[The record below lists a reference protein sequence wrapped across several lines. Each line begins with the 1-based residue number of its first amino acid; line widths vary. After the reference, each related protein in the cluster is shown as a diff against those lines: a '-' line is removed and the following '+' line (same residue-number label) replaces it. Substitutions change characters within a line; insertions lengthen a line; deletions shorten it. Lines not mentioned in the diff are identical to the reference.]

1 MFNASAT
8 EVLPHPR
15 ERFPKL
21 ADLIDYLDGVG
32 ERVDL
37 KRGPDEISMR
47 IVSIDVLDFSLSG
60 PVSFDLVL
68 GDPDFEPA
76 LASAR
81 LHVEGRLRR

>member
-1 MFNASAT
+1 LDDFAGL
-8 EVLPHPR
+8 VLDDPDT
-15 ERFPKL
+15 
-21 ADLIDYLDGVG
+21 AVG

-37 KRGPDEISMR
+37 KRGPDELSMR